1 MFLGHAPD
9 YLTSL
14 LTLVSHITSLSS
26 WQLFCNYDLVM
37 LNKFIQLELLLLLY
51 SNKNTTKVLFTLPF
65 RPLSE
70 AFIRRSWY

>member
-51 SNKNTTKVLFTLPF
+51 SNKNTTKVLFTLLF